1 MPLTDTRI
9 RNAKPSA
16 KAYKLT
22 DSHGLYL
29 EVRPT
34 GTKLW
39 RYRYRI
45 AGKENLFALG
55 EYPKLRLADA
65 RDRRVEARKLIT
77 QGIHPAH
84 QRRTERLTR
93 HAENANTFEAVAREW
108 MEKRGVTWG
117 PSYAHKVHSF
127 LASDVFPHIGAL
139 PIRSVTAPQ
148 LLSIL
153 RQVEARDAKS
163 VALLLRQWCSAIF
176 RYGVSTLR
184 AENDPAASL
193 KGALHRPRTK
203 HARPLSRSEIS
214 DFAKALQN
222 YGGEPTTV
230 IALRLLLLT
239 FVRPKELREAPWT
252 EFNLDR
258 AEWRI
263 PAARIERD
271 AKSVA
276 LLLRQWCSAI
286 FRYGV
291 STLRADNDP
300 AAALKGAIQRPK
312 TKHARPLSRTEIS
325 EFAETLESYGGEPTT
340 VIALRLL
347 LLTFVRP
354 KELRE
359 APWSEFNL
367 DRAEW
372 RIPGPRMKTRQ
383 EHIVPLSRQA
393 AELLRELLAYSGGH
407 EFLFPNRRNPNAC
420 MSATTLNRAL
430 ERMGFNGGES
440 IGFTSH
446 GFRATASTI
455 LNEEGVRSDVIERQL
470 AHEER
475 NKSRAS
481 YNRAEHLQER
491 RKLMSMWADIVD
503 DLAAHSGI
511 RRKAVR
517 KAGAARRVQS

>member
-1 MPLTDTRI
+1 
-9 RNAKPSA
+9 
-16 KAYKLT
+16 
-22 DSHGLYL
+22 
-29 EVRPT
+29 
-34 GTKLW
+34 
-39 RYRYRI
+39 
-45 AGKENLFALG
+45 
-55 EYPKLRLADA
+55 
-65 RDRRVEARKLIT
+65 
-77 QGIHPAH
+77 
-84 QRRTERLTR
+84 
-93 HAENANTFEAVAREW
+93 

-263 PAARIERD
+263 PAARMKMKEEHI
-271 AKSVA
+271 
-276 LLLRQWCSAI
+276 I
-286 FRYGV
+286 
-291 STLRADNDP
+291 
-300 AAALKGAIQRPK
+300 
-312 TKHARPLSRTEIS
+312 PLS
-325 EFAETLESYGGEPTT
+325 
-340 VIALRLL
+340 
-347 LLTFVRP
+347 
-354 KELRE
+354 
-359 APWSEFNL
+359 
-367 DRAEW
+367 
-372 RIPGPRMKTRQ
+372 
-383 EHIVPLSRQA
+383 HQA
-393 AELLRELLAYSGGH
+393 VKLLRELHAHSG
-407 EFLFPNRRNPNAC
+407 EARFLFPNRRNPSTC
-420 MSATTLNRAL
+420 MCATTLNRAL
-430 ERMGFNGGES
+430 ERMGFNGGQS
-440 IGFTSH
+440 VGFSSH

-455 LNEEGVRSDVIERQL
+455 LNEEGTISSDAIERQL
-470 AHEER
+470 AHAER

-491 RKLMSMWADIVD
+491 RKMMSMWADMVE
-503 DLAAHSGI
+503 DLSA
-511 RRKAVR
+511 
-517 KAGAARRVQS
+517 